1 MAPAANGA
9 PVTGYQLW
17 MAEENDPF
25 ELIFD
30 GQQRSDILTF
40 TITSG
45 IKKSGH
51 YHFKVTAINF
61 VGVSAFSPTLTSF
74 AAVVPSSPQNFVIT
88 TSNIGSVSLEWAA
101 PKYDGGSPLSGY
113 YIYF

>member
-1 MAPAANGA
+1 
-9 PVTGYQLW
+9 
-17 MAEENDPF
+17 
-25 ELIFD
+25 
-30 GQQRSDILTF
+30 
-40 TITSG
+40 
-45 IKKSGH
+45 
-51 YHFKVTAINF
+51 
-61 VGVSAFSPTLTSF
+61 VSAFSPTLTSF